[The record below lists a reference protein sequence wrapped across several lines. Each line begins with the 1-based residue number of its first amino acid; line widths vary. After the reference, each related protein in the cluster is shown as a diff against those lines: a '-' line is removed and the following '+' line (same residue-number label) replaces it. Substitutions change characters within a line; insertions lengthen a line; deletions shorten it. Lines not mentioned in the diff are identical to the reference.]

1 MALSIKEQ
9 ILFFLICLF
18 GILLRFY
25 NHSYD
30 DLWYDEIISFWVA
43 DPNLSFQETLRLN
56 NLIDPNTPFFPL
68 ILKLFFSIFGY
79 SVESGRLF
87 SVIVSSLSMF
97 SVAYLS
103 WVVAKNNSFLLTL
116 FLISFNIFLIS
127 FSQEVRVYS
136 LLFFASSIFLIFFFH
151 ALKKKRSFFNLVIY
165 FLSCI
170 FLISLHP
177 FALIIFFS
185 SIAYLSLQYI
195 KKREKYLFIHLIN
208 ILIFA
213 FAYYFYFTSFLSA
226 SAETRGEYFWMT
238 NPDIGFY
245 TNFFFSSFFGS
256 RLMGVL
262 FLVLL
267 IALLIKNYKKIKN
280 VEPSS
285 LLVII
290 IFLSYFLPIL
300 FGYIYEPL
308 LVNRYIIFVLI
319 PVLIIIS
326 TFIYNLKN
334 NFFKNLIIFL
344 TILATI
350 GNHFTEQTFKQFF
363 NERVV
368 SKPQY
373 TEALIFINNSEYK
386 NYILKAEKMK
396 NKKATI
402 DAVNHYITYLSEKN
416 KLNVKF
422 IPDQEMDKIR
432 FLWHLCF
439 QDFNGK
445 NCKVGDVKK
454 EFKVIEKKNFNNVEI
469 KLLEI
474 TI

>member
-1 MALSIKEQ
+1 
-9 ILFFLICLF
+9 
-18 GILLRFY
+18 
-25 NHSYD
+25 
-30 DLWYDEIISFWVA
+30 VA

-195 KKREKYLFIHLIN
+195 KNREKYLFIHLIN

-213 FAYYFYFTSFLSA
+213 FAYYFYFTSFFMFPFTLI
-226 SAETRGEYFWMT
+226 
-238 NPDIGFY
+238 DIV
-245 TNFFFSSFFGS
+245 S
-256 RLMGVL
+256 
-262 FLVLL
+262 LV
-267 IALLIKNYKKIKN
+267 A
-280 VEPSS
+280 
-285 LLVII
+285 
-290 IFLSYFLPIL
+290 IFTM
-300 FGYIYEPL
+300 
-308 LVNRYIIFVLI
+308 IFE
-319 PVLIIIS
+319 S
-326 TFIYNLKN
+326 GW
-334 NFFKNLIIFL
+334 L
-344 TILATI
+344 TY
-350 GNHFTEQTFKQFF
+350 G
-363 NERVV
+363 
-368 SKPQY
+368 
-373 TEALIFINNSEYK
+373 
-386 NYILKAEKMK
+386 
-396 NKKATI
+396 
-402 DAVNHYITYLSEKN
+402 
-416 KLNVKF
+416 
-422 IPDQEMDKIR
+422 
-432 FLWHLCF
+432 
-439 QDFNGK
+439 
-445 NCKVGDVKK
+445 
-454 EFKVIEKKNFNNVEI
+454 
-469 KLLEI
+469 
-474 TI
+474 